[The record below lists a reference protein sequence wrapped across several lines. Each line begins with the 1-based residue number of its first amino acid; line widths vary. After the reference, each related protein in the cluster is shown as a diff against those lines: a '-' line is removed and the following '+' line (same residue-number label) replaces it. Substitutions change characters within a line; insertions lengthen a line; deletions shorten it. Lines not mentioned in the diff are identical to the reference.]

1 MENFEKLLNRYDY
14 QIPTAFIAQKPAS
27 PRDSAKL
34 LIYPVRSPA
43 KSFYLG
49 KRWREADWR
58 LRAGQ
63 DKSFSQTSNG
73 VYERKT
79 GATHFST
86 FAHIAEYLPKNSV
99 LVFNETKVIPAR
111 LTVKKETGGKAE
123 ILYIRTVG
131 ATIEVMADR
140 RLSVGSKLTLA
151 PKIYLTVVGQK
162 GKYYYLKSSFP
173 LSRLMSVLEQYG
185 QMPLPPYIKHTPLS
199 RSDLKEKYQSVFA
212 RKAGSIAAPTA
223 SLHFTK
229 RLLKKI
235 EKSGIKVRFIT
246 LHVNLGTFAPLTEEN
261 VKTGRLHEE
270 YYAINKKTADFL
282 NRQKEKGAPIIA
294 VGTTT
299 VRALESAAD
308 KNTRLSKLS
317 GATDLFI
324 RESYQF
330 KFADGVVTNFHVP
343 KSSLLMLVAS
353 FTGREKLLK
362 LYREAVKKKFKF
374 FSFGDGM
381 LVYPVRSPAMSFYS
395 GNRWGGREADWRLR
409 TGQDKSFSQ
418 TSNGVY

>member
-14 QIPTAFIAQKPAS
+14 QIPTALIAQKPAS
-27 PRDSAKL
+27 PRDSARL
-34 LIYPVRSPA
+34 LVYNR
-43 KSFYLG
+43 KSGSARFSSFANI
-49 KRWREADWR
+49 AD
-58 LRAGQ
+58 
-63 DKSFSQTSNG
+63 
-73 VYERKT
+73 
-79 GATHFST
+79 
-86 FAHIAEYLPKNSV
+86 YLPKNSV
-99 LVFNETKVIPAR
+99 LVLNETKVIPAR
-111 LTVKKETGGKAE
+111 LAIKKETGGKAE

-162 GKYYYLKSSFP
+162 GKYYYLKPSFP
-173 LSRLMSVLEQYG
+173 LSRLMSVLDQYG
-185 QMPLPPYIKHTPLS
+185 QMPLPPYIKRPPLS

-235 EKSGIKVRFIT
+235 EKSGVKIRFVT

-261 VKTGRLHEE
+261 VKTGRLHKE
-270 YYAINKKTADFL
+270 YYEIDKKTADFL
-282 NRQKEKGAPIIA
+282 NRQKKDSVPIIA

-299 VRALESAAD
+299 VRALESAVSGD
-308 KNTRLSKLS
+308 GRLTKLK

-324 RESYQF
+324 REGYQF
-330 KFADGVVTNFHVP
+330 KFADGIVTNFHVP
-343 KSSLLMLVAS
+343 KSSLMMLVAS
-353 FTGREKLLK
+353 FTGREKLLE

-381 LVYPVRSPAMSFYS
+381 LIC
-395 GNRWGGREADWRLR
+395 
-409 TGQDKSFSQ
+409 
-418 TSNGVY
+418 

>member
-1 MENFEKLLNRYDY
+1 
-14 QIPTAFIAQKPAS
+14 
-27 PRDSAKL
+27 
-34 LIYPVRSPA
+34 
-43 KSFYLG
+43 
-49 KRWREADWR
+49 
-58 LRAGQ
+58 
-63 DKSFSQTSNG
+63 
-73 VYERKT
+73 
-79 GATHFST
+79 
-86 FAHIAEYLPKNSV
+86 
-99 LVFNETKVIPAR
+99 VISAR

-282 NRQKEKGAPIIA
+282 NANIPGIA
-294 VGTTT
+294 VPDDMIAELRAAGPTREQEVGIEIAIRTIKA
-299 VRALESAAD
+299 VRPHC
-308 KNTRLSKLS
+308 
-317 GATDLFI
+317 
-324 RESYQF
+324 
-330 KFADGVVTNFHVP
+330 DGVH
-343 KSSLLMLVAS
+343 LMA
-353 FTGREKLLK
+353 LK
-362 LYREAVKKKFKF
+362 AI
-374 FSFGDGM
+374 D
-381 LVYPVRSPAMSFYS
+381 
-395 GNRWGGREADWRLR
+395 RLPEIL
-409 TGQDKSFSQ
+409 TKAQLG
-418 TSNGVY
+418 

>member
-14 QIPTAFIAQKPAS
+14 QIPTALIAQKPAS
-27 PRDSAKL
+27 PRDSARL
-34 LIYPVRSPA
+34 LVYNR
-43 KSFYLG
+43 KSGSARFSSFANI
-49 KRWREADWR
+49 AD
-58 LRAGQ
+58 
-63 DKSFSQTSNG
+63 
-73 VYERKT
+73 
-79 GATHFST
+79 
-86 FAHIAEYLPKNSV
+86 YLPKNSV
-99 LVFNETKVIPAR
+99 LVLNETKVIPAR
-111 LTVKKETGGKAE
+111 LAIKKETGGKAE

-131 ATIEVMADR
+131 ATIEVMSDR

-162 GKYYYLKSSFP
+162 GKYYYLKPSFP

-229 RLLKKI
+229 RLLRKI
-235 EKSGIKVRFIT
+235 EKSGVKIRFVT

-261 VKTGRLHEE
+261 VKTGRLHKE
-270 YYAINKKTADFL
+270 YYEIDKKTADFL
-282 NRQKEKGAPIIA
+282 NRQKKDSVPIIA

-299 VRALESAAD
+299 VRALESAVSGD
-308 KNTRLSKLS
+308 GRLTKLK

-324 RESYQF
+324 REGYQF
-330 KFADGVVTNFHVP
+330 KFADGIVTNFHVP
-343 KSSLLMLVAS
+343 KSSLMMLVAS
-353 FTGREKLLK
+353 FTGREKLLE

-381 LVYPVRSPAMSFYS
+381 LIC
-395 GNRWGGREADWRLR
+395 
-409 TGQDKSFSQ
+409 
-418 TSNGVY
+418 

>member
-14 QIPTAFIAQKPAS
+14 QIPPALIAQKPAS

-34 LIYPVRSPA
+34 LVYDK
-43 KSFYLG
+43 KSETTRFSNFANI
-49 KRWREADWR
+49 AD
-58 LRAGQ
+58 
-63 DKSFSQTSNG
+63 
-73 VYERKT
+73 
-79 GATHFST
+79 
-86 FAHIAEYLPKNSV
+86 YLPKNSV
-99 LVFNETKVIPAR
+99 LVLNETKVIPAR
-111 LTVKKETGGKAE
+111 LAIKKETGGKAE
-123 ILYIRTVG
+123 ILYIRI
-131 ATIEVMADR
+131 AEELIEVMADR
-140 RLSVGSKLTLA
+140 KLVVGSKIFVTS
-151 PKIYLTVVGQK
+151 KIYFTVAQQK
-162 GKYYYLKSSFP
+162 EKYYYLKPSFP
-173 LSRLMSVLEQYG
+173 LSRLMSVLDQYG
-185 QMPLPPYIKHTPLS
+185 QMPLPPYIKRPPLS

-282 NRQKEKGAPIIA
+282 NRQKKNGAPIIA

-308 KNTRLSKLS
+308 KNTRLSKLF

-324 RESYQF
+324 REGYQF

-353 FTGREKLLK
+353 FTGREKLLE
-362 LYREAVKKKFKF
+362 LYQKAAKKKLKF

-381 LVYPVRSPAMSFYS
+381 LVYPIRSSAMSFYS
-395 GNRWGGREADWRLR
+395 GNRWGARSRLAP
-409 TGQDKSFSQ
+409 
-418 TSNGVY
+418 

>member
-1 MENFEKLLNRYDY
+1 M
-14 QIPTAFIAQKPAS
+14 
-27 PRDSAKL
+27 
-34 LIYPVRSPA
+34 
-43 KSFYLG
+43 
-49 KRWREADWR
+49 
-58 LRAGQ
+58 
-63 DKSFSQTSNG
+63 
-73 VYERKT
+73 
-79 GATHFST
+79 
-86 FAHIAEYLPKNSV
+86 
-99 LVFNETKVIPAR
+99 IPAR
-111 LTVKKETGGKAE
+111 LAIKKETGGKAE
-123 ILYIRTVG
+123 ILYIRI
-131 ATIEVMADR
+131 AEELIEVMADR
-140 RLSVGSKLTLA
+140 KLVVGSKIFVTS
-151 PKIYLTVVGQK
+151 KIYFTVAQQK
-162 GKYYYLKSSFP
+162 EKYYYLKPSFP
-173 LSRLMSVLEQYG
+173 LSRLMSVLDQYG
-185 QMPLPPYIKHTPLS
+185 QMPLPPYIKRPPLS

-235 EKSGIKVRFIT
+235 EKSGIKIRFIT

-324 RESYQF
+324 REGYQF
-330 KFADGVVTNFHVP
+330 KFADGIVTNFHVP
-343 KSSLLMLVAS
+343 KSSLMMLVAS
-353 FTGREKLLK
+353 FTGWEKLLE
-362 LYREAVKKKFKF
+362 LYQKAAKKKLKF

-381 LVYPVRSPAMSFYS
+381 LVYPIRSSAMSFYS
-395 GNRWGGREADWRLR
+395 GNRWGARSRLAP
-409 TGQDKSFSQ
+409 
-418 TSNGVY
+418 